1 MIHSLQIP
9 PAIHPVGR
17 VVSGASS
24 SSSHVRDTAVRLE
37 SKADRG
43 RFLIT
48 LGAGIGDAVVVGLS
62 AIDQIV
68 ENDPE
73 ASGKI
78 DVLCNPLQAQIFE
91 HDPRINRIIQT
102 DTLFFAGSRI
112 TQWPRAILLDA
123 EGARVAHFLRE
134 RHYEAVFPS
143 MVAPGLYLSLHT
155 RMMYPNLF
163 NLGWDLLTRRTPSD
177 MPVYKLVRQIVNR
190 YFRKDIPP
198 SSLSDEIPLYMDAR
212 HIQQAVTVIERIKKT
227 PPFCQES
234 VRVLFVEADSNS
246 QVTRPPTHLL
256 AAALA
261 TVLRRYGALLVCIL
275 PSYSDTTATANLKSA
290 LGLDFAERVFILPA
304 EPKSSL
310 LATAALIDQAD
321 LFVTGDTGMMHLAAT
336 AKRVRQASAEPFAPR
351 NSVKII
357 ALFGGSNPDVWGYQ
371 ERTMIVGRG
380 RKEQRTFRPGFVKEL
395 YQPRGKDFFDH
406 ISPHQLAEAI
416 ASQLS

>member
-1 MIHSLQIP
+1 MQTQS
-9 PAIHPVGR
+9 AIHAVDR
-17 VVSGASS
+17 AVSGASS
-24 SSSHVRDTAVRLE
+24 TAPHVQDTAVIRE
-37 SKADRG
+37 GKADQG

-48 LGAGIGDAVVVGLS
+48 LAAGIGDAVVVGLS

-78 DVLCNPLQAQIFE
+78 DVLCNPLQSQIFE
-91 HDPRINRIIQT
+91 EDPRINRIMQT
-102 DTLFFAGSRI
+102 DTLFFAGPRV

-134 RHYEAVFPS
+134 RRYEAVFPS
-143 MVAPGLYLSLHT
+143 IVAPGLYRALHT
-155 RMMYPNLF
+155 RMMYPHLIKV
-163 NLGWDLLTRRTPSD
+163 GWDLLTQRTPSNV
-177 MPVYKLVRQIVNR
+177 PVYKMVRQIVNR
-190 YFRKDIPP
+190 YFRKDIP
-198 SSLSDEIPLYMDAR
+198 SSALSDEIPLYMDAE
-212 HIQQAVTVIERIKKT
+212 HIQQAAAVIERIKKAS
-227 PPFCQES
+227 PLRQKS
-234 VRVLFVEADSNS
+234 AQILLVAADSNS
-246 QVTRPPTHLL
+246 KVTRPPTHLL

-261 TVLRRYGALLVCIL
+261 TTLRRYDHLLVCIL
-275 PSYSDTTATANLKSA
+275 PSYSDTTAAENLKSA
-290 LGLDFAERVFILPA
+290 LNPDFAGRVCTLPA
-304 EPKSSL
+304 EPKASL
-310 LATAALIDQAD
+310 LETAALIDQVD

-336 AKRVRQASAEPFAPR
+336 TKRLRQGSAGSFAPR

-357 ALFGGSNPDVWGYQ
+357 ALFGGSNPGVWGYQ

-395 YQPRGKDFFDH
+395 YDPHDKDFFDH